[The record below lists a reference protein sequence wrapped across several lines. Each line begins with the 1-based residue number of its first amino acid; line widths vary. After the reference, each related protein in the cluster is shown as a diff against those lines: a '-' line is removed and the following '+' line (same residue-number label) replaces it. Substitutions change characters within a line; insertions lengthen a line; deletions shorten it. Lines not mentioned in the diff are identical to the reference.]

1 MSKSVV
7 VGMLEVTWMVI
18 TGSLASDRVTSPL
31 PPPPFVWREGWL
43 RGRWEG
49 GEMEKGGGS
58 GVVPIA
64 LIAIQ
69 FSRVGGG
76 GRVTRSGDK

>member
-1 MSKSVV
+1 
-7 VGMLEVTWMVI
+7 
-18 TGSLASDRVTSPL
+18 
-31 PPPPFVWREGWL
+31 
-43 RGRWEG
+43 
-49 GEMEKGGGS
+49 MEKGGGS

-76 GRVTRSGDK
+76 GEGHRLRVK

>member
-1 MSKSVV
+1 
-7 VGMLEVTWMVI
+7 
-18 TGSLASDRVTSPL
+18 
-31 PPPPFVWREGWL
+31 
-43 RGRWEG
+43 
-49 GEMEKGGGS
+49 MEKGGGS

-76 GRVTRSGDK
+76 GRVTRSGSSRRDR

>member
-1 MSKSVV
+1 
-7 VGMLEVTWMVI
+7 
-18 TGSLASDRVTSPL
+18 
-31 PPPPFVWREGWL
+31 
-43 RGRWEG
+43 
-49 GEMEKGGGS
+49 MEKGGGS

-76 GRVTRSGDK
+76 GGEGHPLRVK